1 MVHFMVGDEILR
13 FHKSRNSL
21 WLGSETLFT
30 LLSRIRRSRPSQ
42 LSVKIKEDN
51 VLDNPL
57 PSGLLLVA
65 VVWVRSAASGFH
77 PCV

>member
-1 MVHFMVGDEILR
+1 MAWVGNPL
-13 FHKSRNSL
+13 HPP
-21 WLGSETLFT
+21 
-30 LLSRIRRSRPSQ
+30 LSNREEPPFPP
-42 LSVKIKEDN
+42 VKEDN

-65 VVWVRSAASGFH
+65 VVWVWSAASGFH